1 MAESLQNQRLT
12 LSGDQT
18 DGTGKGSQSLA
29 GGEPR
34 IQRAEHEPTDHQ
46 AISRIQEPPGFGN
59 PICQHLVSRTAKPR
73 LYPQQPGRK
82 AQRDGAVFPLA
93 ATKQPARQRRLPPG
107 HDQAQSSGMVI
118 ETVFQFIGA
127 PAV

>member
-12 LSGDQT
+12 LSGNQA

-34 IQRAEHEPTDHQ
+34 IQRAEHEPADHQ
-46 AISRIQEPPGFGN
+46 AVSRIQEPPGFGN
-59 PICQHLVSRTAKPR
+59 PVCQYLISRTAKSR
-73 LYPQQPGRK
+73 FYPQQPGRK
-82 AQRDGAVFPLA
+82 AQCDGAVFPLA

-107 HDQAQSSGMVI
+107 HDQTQSPGMAV

-127 PAV
+127 LAV